1 MGIFDLI
8 IDRTITSYSNST
20 CSIVGNSAF
29 RSCFHL
35 SIASFANCTTIGVQA
50 FYQCSALSTISFPK
64 CTTISSGAFYNCK
77 TLSQVSFP
85 KCVSILGSNTF
96 TYCSSLK
103 SYYFMGTS
111 VVTLANSSAFNST
124 TITNSTYLGTF
135 GSIYVPTSLVATY
148 KAAAN
153 WSYFSARIVGA

>member
-1 MGIFDLI
+1 MGIFDSI
-8 IDRTITSYSNST
+8 IDRTIASYSNST
-20 CSIVGNSAF
+20 CSIIGPSAF
-29 RSCFHL
+29 RACSYL
-35 SIASFANCTTIGVQA
+35 STVSFANCTTIGTQA
-50 FYQCSALSTISFPK
+50 FYGCSILSNISFPK

-77 TLSQVSFP
+77 ILSQVSFP

-96 TYCSSLK
+96 NYCSSLK

-111 VVTLANSSAFNST
+111 VVNLANSSAFNST

-148 KAAAN
+148 KAATN